1 LYTGCGVPG
10 PATARRDDT
19 ILRMAATRL
28 DTSLESLLER
38 HRTLTAPCT
47 LATIVGTAGSTYR
60 KAGARMLIEADG
72 RMTGLLSGGCLEEDL
87 REHARAVLE
96 SNVAA
101 VVEYDMRSSDDLI
114 FGIGAGCEGAMRV
127 LIEPAA
133 RGGRA
138 AAALELAS
146 RASRAGIGVA
156 LLVGIAGARE
166 ALGTR
171 AWTAHDSSPLPP
183 ELVAA
188 CASVVAAGAARA
200 LKIPY
205 GGIATEFWIQY
216 LAAPPHILV
225 CGAGPDAEPL
235 VELLAMLGMVVT
247 IVDHRPAY
255 ALAARFPRAGVV
267 LASAAALADAV
278 DLGGFTAAVVMSH
291 HLASDAGYLRALAAS
306 SVPYVG
312 LLGPR
317 ARRARLLEDLG
328 TAADSLTGRLRGPIG
343 LDIGALTP
351 EAIALAISAE
361 IHAFA
366 AGRSGSALAPPAP
379 TG

>member
-96 SNVAA
+96 SDVAA

-146 RASRAGIGVA
+146 RASRAGIGAA

-166 ALGTR
+166 ALGTH

-183 ELVAA
+183 ELAAA

-235 VELLAMLGMVVT
+235 VKLLAMLGMVVT

-328 TAADSLTGRLRGPIG
+328 AAADSLTGRLRGPIG

-351 EAIALAISAE
+351 EAIALAICAE

-366 AGRSGSALAPPAP
+366 AGRSGGALAPPAP